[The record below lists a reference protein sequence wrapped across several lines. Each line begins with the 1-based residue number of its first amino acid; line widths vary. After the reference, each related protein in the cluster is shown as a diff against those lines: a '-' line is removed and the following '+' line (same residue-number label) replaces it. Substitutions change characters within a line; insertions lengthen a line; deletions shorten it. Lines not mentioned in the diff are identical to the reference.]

1 VLKES
6 SKVGTLRIGCSGW
19 AYRDWVG
26 PFYPKG
32 TRAKDLLAFYASQF
46 DTTEINASFYRL
58 PTAKAVATWAAT
70 APAGFCFSWKVSRYV
85 THNKKL
91 RDCADSVDLVYGRMK
106 GLGETEGPA
115 LIQLPPSLRRDD
127 ARLADFLR
135 LLPAGRHTVEFRHPS
150 WYEKPIFDLLAD
162 HDVSLCI
169 SDHHHAPAPWE
180 KTASFV
186 YVRGHGPGGRYR
198 DRYPEAELKTWAKRI
213 AGWRAG
219 GADVYAYFDND
230 IKSAAPADAAL
241 LKRFTAS

>member
-1 VLKES
+1 M
-6 SKVGTLRIGCSGW
+6 TALRIGCSGW

-32 TRAKDLLAFYASQF
+32 TRSKDLLTFYASRF

-58 PTAKAVATWAAT
+58 PSAKVVAGWAASV
-70 APAGFCFSWKVSRYV
+70 PKDFCFSWKVSRYI

-91 RDCADSVDLVYGRMK
+91 RDCADSIDLVYDRMS
-106 GLGETEGPA
+106 GLGDREGPS
-115 LIQLPPSLRRDD
+115 LIQLPPGLRRDD
-127 ARLADFLR
+127 ARLADFLD
-135 LLPAGRHTVEFRHPS
+135 LLPRGRHVVEFRHSS
-150 WYEKPIFDLLAD
+150 WFEKRVFDLLAD
-162 HDVSLCI
+162 RGVSLCI

-180 KTASFV
+180 KTAPFV

-198 DRYPEAELKTWAKRI
+198 DRYPQAELKSWAVRI
-213 AGWRAG
+213 RRWRRQ

-241 LKRFTAS
+241 LKQLIAS